1 MGRKADD
8 ALSVRS
14 ISVITFSAVM
24 LASIGIIAYL
34 ALAAW
39 MHSAD
44 QIMRY
49 MADELNRDT
58 RQRIDMFVKSS
69 EGVSRYSGD
78 LLEHGTPDLS
88 DEVER
93 DRFFTSALGAHG
105 DEIFSFAFCTSDGAL
120 YGAKKASDGGMRIL
134 RRDSSTGGIL
144 RQYMVQADL
153 TAGEALKGGQIH
165 DPRTLTWYKA
175 AVDTGAPA
183 FSPIHLDY
191 AVNQLM
197 VSASRPIYGSAGD
210 LKGVLVA
217 DILLSDLGA
226 NLEETVSGND
236 AYAFIVEKDTGL
248 LVANSLGLDNHS
260 VSRSGSLRRYAIDE
274 LDVPGIA
281 ESFRQFSVGSDAEY
295 FLRSGD
301 LNLHVNAREYKR
313 AGLNWVILTIIPEPY
328 LMAEVD
334 RNIWRTA
341 LLVVVAI
348 LVSMLIYYGIT
359 SRLLRP
365 MNNLILVAEHIAS
378 GRLSE
383 RAVVARND
391 EIGRISMAFN
401 QMADEMQYLINN
413 LEDLVRLKTADL
425 EASKD
430 QLRLLLDST
439 AEAIYGVDTDGNCT
453 FCNKNCLELLGYDRE
468 EDLLGRNMHETIHH
482 TKANGT
488 PFPIS
493 ECGIVQSIRIGIGRY
508 ADDEVFWRSDGTR
521 FFAEYHAHPQMR
533 DGVVIGAVISFLDIT
548 ERKKRDE
555 EILYLSSHDVLT
567 GLYNRWHFQQAMKQI
582 DDPEN
587 LPLSVIFADLNGL
600 KMTNDIFGHAAG
612 DALIVKASEIL
623 VASCRE
629 ADMIARVGGDEFVI
643 LLPGT
648 DRGRALKIIDR
659 IRGDLAGAR
668 VAAVKCSISLGCD
681 TRTSLE
687 TSLEEMVANAE
698 NAMYKDK
705 TLNRK
710 SINEGMIDAIMETL
724 HEKSPKEKRHSVG
737 VSELCGRI
745 GAAMKLPV
753 ADVKKMR
760 EAGYLHDIGKI
771 TLEEHVLYW
780 DGLAEEERE
789 KIRQHSAVGYRILTL
804 FDNTLDLAEG
814 VYSHH
819 ERWDGTG
826 YPKGLKGDDIPLLS
840 RVISVAETYER
851 VLSGEDSS
859 EPGGRDKALKIIR
872 EGAGRQFDPQIA
884 DLLVRLIEQ
893 EA

>member
-1 MGRKADD
+1 MRRKLDK
-8 ALSVRS
+8 ALSVRR
-14 ISVITFSAVM
+14 ISVITFSAAM

-44 QIMRY
+44 QTMRY

-58 RQRIDMFVKSS
+58 RQRIDMFINSS
-69 EGVSRYSGD
+69 EGISRYSGD

-88 DEVER
+88 DEIAR
-93 DRFFTSALGAHG
+93 DRFFTSALGVHG
-105 DEIFSFAFCTSDGAL
+105 DQIFSFAFCTSDGAL
-120 YGAKKASDGGMRIL
+120 YGAKKASDGSMRIL
-134 RRDSSTGGIL
+134 RRDRSTAGIL
-144 RQYMVQADL
+144 RQYLVQADL
-153 TAGEALKGGQIH
+153 TAGEALKGGQIQ
-165 DPRTLTWYKA
+165 DPRTLSWYKA

-197 VSASRPIYGSAGD
+197 VSASRPIYDSAGG
-210 LKGVLVA
+210 LKGVLFV

-226 NLEETVSGND
+226 DLQETVSGSE
-236 AYAFIVEKDTGL
+236 AYAFVVEKETGL
-248 LVANSLGLDNHS
+248 LVANSLGLDNYS
-260 VSRSGSLRRYAIDE
+260 VSQSGSLRRYAIDE

-281 ESFRQFSVGSDAEY
+281 ESFHQFSIGSDAEH
-295 FLRSGD
+295 FLRSD
-301 LNLHVNAREYKR
+301 DQNLHVNAREYKR
-313 AGLNWVILTIIPEPY
+313 AGLDWAILTIIPEPY

-341 LLVVVAI
+341 ILVVVTI
-348 LVSMLIYYGIT
+348 LVSMLIYYGIAG
-359 SRLLRP
+359 RLFRP
-365 MNNLILVAEHIAS
+365 MKNLILVAEHIAS

-401 QMADEMQYLINN
+401 QTADKMQFLINN
-413 LEDLVRLKTADL
+413 LEELVRLKTADL

-430 QLRLLLDST
+430 RLRLLLDST
-439 AEAIYGVDTDGNCT
+439 AEAIYGIDTDGNCT
-453 FCNKNCLELLGYDRE
+453 FCNKNCLELLGYARE
-468 EDLLGRNMHETIHH
+468 EDLLGRNMHEAIHH

-493 ECGIVQSIRIGIGRY
+493 ECGIMQSICLGVGKHS
-508 ADDEVFWRSDGTR
+508 DDEVFFRSDGTR
-521 FFAEYHAHPQMR
+521 FFAEYHAHPQIR
-533 DGVVIGAVISFLDIT
+533 GGAVLGAVISFMDIT
-548 ERKKRDE
+548 ESKKRDE
-555 EILYLSSHDVLT
+555 EILYLSSHDMLT
-567 GLYNRWHFQQAMKQI
+567 GLYNRWYFQQAMKQI

-623 VASCRE
+623 VASCRKD
-629 ADMIARVGGDEFVI
+629 DMIARVGGDEFVI
-643 LLPGT
+643 LLPRT
-648 DRGRALKIIDR
+648 DRDSALRIIER
-659 IRGDLAGAR
+659 IHGDLAGAR
-668 VAAVKCSISLGCD
+668 VEAVKCSISIGCD
-681 TRTSLE
+681 TRTSLV
-687 TSLEEMVANAE
+687 TPLEETVANAE

-710 SINEGMIDAIMETL
+710 SINEGMIGAIMETL
-724 HEKSPKEKRHSVG
+724 HEKSPKEKRHSIG

-745 GAAMKLPV
+745 GAAMKLPA

-771 TLEEHVLYW
+771 ALEEHVLHW
-780 DGLAEEERE
+780 DGLKEEERE

-814 VYSHH
+814 VYGHH

-840 RVISVAETYER
+840 RIISVAETYER

-859 EPGGRDKALKIIR
+859 EPGGRDKALRIIR

-884 DLLVRLIEQ
+884 GLLIRLIEE